1 MYILNKV
8 KERTSEINS
17 TSIKASSLQNLPDSL
32 DFCEITPDTDGRKE
46 TQNPITTVSKGLDV
60 VSFWARS
67 EEEFSLVWGLLLSPH
82 PSVQMT
88 SYVKLLIRQHPS
100 HLKKKKC
107 KKHYSLAEC
116 PTSCLA

>member
-32 DFCEITPDTDGRKE
+32 NFCEITPNTDRHKE
-46 TQNPITTVSKGLDV
+46 TQNPITAVSKGLDV

-67 EEEFSLVWGLLLSPH
+67 EEEFSLGFVIVLLTP
-82 PSVQMT
+82 QF
-88 SYVKLLIRQHPS
+88 K
-100 HLKKKKC
+100 
-107 KKHYSLAEC
+107 
-116 PTSCLA
+116 

>member
-67 EEEFSLVWGLLLSPH
+67 EEEFSLGFVIVSSPLSSNDLLCQSSHQAASEPSEKKKNARSITVLLSVPH
-82 PSVQMT
+82 LV
-88 SYVKLLIRQHPS
+88 
-100 HLKKKKC
+100 
-107 KKHYSLAEC
+107 
-116 PTSCLA
+116 